1 MMRKYM
7 LLSLVVLLA
16 PSLSAQQRDT
26 VEAGRLRAQIE
37 STFTR
42 RVQEDLNLSQDQA
55 AKLRATQERFGARRR
70 DVMQQQMERRRAL
83 ENQMQP
89 GIAANSDS
97 VRKLMDGMQTGRAE
111 MLKIEQDQDREMSG
125 YLTPVQRARYQQMRE
140 RLMQRVG
147 ELRMERREGRGGER
161 GPGTRPVRPGGRGGP
176 PRGVLAAPCAR
187 PAAATRCSPAA
198 ARPFPTDIFRAGNRP
213 RGRNAGRNG

>member
-42 RVQEDLNLSQDQA
+42 RVQKDLNLSQDQA
-55 AKLRATQERFGARRR
+55 AKLRVTQERFGARRR

-89 GIAANSDS
+89 GIAANADS
-97 VRKLMDGMQTGRAE
+97 VRRLMDGIQTGRAE

-147 ELRMERREGRGGER
+147 ELRMERREGRGMQR
-161 GPGTRPVRPGGRGGP
+161 GPAARPVRPGIRGGRR
-176 PRGVLAAPCAR
+176 RG
-187 PAAATRCSPAA
+187 
-198 ARPFPTDIFRAGNRP
+198 I
-213 RGRNAGRNG
+213 